1 MSVHVW
7 PSLHCLMPG
16 LSHADVP
23 EIMDTGKAYFGA
35 ASPYA
40 CTLDITFGM
49 KHGLLRIGELMPRDA
64 MDEGMRSFVNYIADT
79 EHYRFSNFDGG
90 QLAYNFLIDNKT
102 LLWSAHLAGY
112 DGVLRSLQPK
122 PDVLIQAIAGRAN
135 LNGRPFDGSAAEFA
149 VELCGAGLAL
159 AVIVYLYASV
169 SDPLRD
175 VPGPLLA
182 RFTRLWELQRVRGNH
197 FEQVNWELH
206 AKYGT
211 GPIVRLAPGRY
222 SINDRTALKQV
233 FGHASKFP
241 KAPFYHAFGHPDP
254 LQADMFSELDINRHG
269 AKRRKVASLYSMTA
283 LLSYEQFVDRCN
295 ATLCSRLRGFA
306 DRPLHVPSWMQ
317 YYAFDVIGE
326 ITVGEP
332 FGMMDRP
339 ECPDPRG
346 ILQAIHDS
354 MVYGSRMGLF
364 SELHPW
370 LGRVTSAFGI
380 KIPFDTVMSFIREQI
395 AKRRADKTSA
405 HRADFLDKLL
415 RMQDDNKVSELDI
428 ITTIGANIAAGSDT
442 TAISLSSI
450 VYNLLTHPECARK
463 LQAEL
468 DDL

>member
-1 MSVHVW
+1 MV
-7 PSLHCLMPG
+7 
-16 LSHADVP
+16 
-23 EIMDTGKAYFGA
+23 
-35 ASPYA
+35 
-40 CTLDITFGM
+40 
-49 KHGLLRIGELMPRDA
+49 
-64 MDEGMRSFVNYIADT
+64 
-79 EHYRFSNFDGG
+79 
-90 QLAYNFLIDNKT
+90 
-102 LLWSAHLAGY
+102 
-112 DGVLRSLQPK
+112 
-122 PDVLIQAIAGRAN
+122 
-135 LNGRPFDGSAAEFA
+135 FA
-149 VELCGAGLAL
+149 VLVGAGLAL
-159 AVIVYLYASV
+159 AVIVYLYALV

-206 AKYGT
+206 AKY

-306 DRPLHVPSWMQ
+306 DRPLHVPSWRQ

-380 KIPFDTVMSFIREQI
+380 KIPFDTVMSLIREQI

-415 RMQDDNKVSELDI
+415 RMQEDNKVSELDI

-450 VYNLLTHPECARK
+450 VYNLLTHPEYARK

-468 DDL
+468 DDLSSTGQMGDPVTFQQAQQMPYLQAVIKEALRVHPAVGQPLSRIVPPGGAEIAGRYFPAGSSIGVNPWVLHRNPDVFGDDADAFRPERWLDEDREKVLSMDQAIFTVRARALP